1 MPIITSGC
9 FKAVKHLSC
18 RLSEALRK
26 LNSRRAVRSAALA
39 MLLPIGAIAATEDT
53 DWESEDGSFPDHGG
67 CVYLQSGQPA
77 GHGWGVAADL
87 PAMTRR
93 ARETQRVL
101 SLIPQPRSARVP
113 FRAASAV
120 PASAKTRPC
129 SGIDDC
135 VQKTAEAAGVPLTYL
150 TSDAEFLRRVRLD
163 LTGRIPTKDEVLAFL
178 ADTSDDKRRDLVD
191 SLLQTPEWADRWALF
206 FGDLFR
212 NTARTP
218 QVRRYTDGRDSLH
231 LYLLESMQANK
242 PYDQLAREMLAAEGT
257 SDGRT
262 YPATYTTYE
271 QFAST
276 YLNYDDNPV
285 RPSAVGYVVGGRTPG
300 GPIQDTYDSL
310 AYFVARDF
318 LGISTVDCVL
328 CHDGAGHL
336 EGLSAWG
343 ERATR
348 LETWGLAAFFSDLRR
363 LQSWRVARRSL
374 PRRPDGR
381 PVIPNYYTI
390 KDLAEGELDRTAR
403 GDTAGEYLGQ
413 TRGGDRYHGEQYVAP
428 AYPFEGSATVNPAL
442 RLREQLGIHLTADPQ
457 FARAA
462 VNYIWKEFFSRGIV
476 EPADQFDLVRLDPAS
491 PPPDG
496 WDIQPSHPNLLTWLA
511 DGFGKSGF
519 DLKWLMRE
527 IATSQT
533 YQLSSRYDGVYSP
546 EYERYFVRHQARRL
560 GAEQIHDALLIA
572 GGKPASYNVSRTLRD
587 LQFAMQLP
595 DVNRVPSGG
604 RHAGNARDLLRAF
617 TPGDRMQT
625 PRSSEGS
632 PLQFL
637 NLMNNRLVLEMISLR
652 REPGTLGQLLP
663 LGDSDFVTALYLT
676 VLSRPPTTDE
686 VALAVAHLNESGARR
701 RERARDLMWA
711 LFNRTEFYTNY

>member
-1 MPIITSGC
+1 MKSLSRKFSEVLGKLGC
-9 FKAVKHLSC
+9 WCAIRSTAIAIPLAVS
-18 RLSEALRK
+18 
-26 LNSRRAVRSAALA
+26 
-39 MLLPIGAIAATEDT
+39 AIAASEDV
-53 DWESEDGSFPDHGG
+53 DWEAEDGSFPDHGG
-67 CVYLQSGQPA
+67 CVYLGSGQTG
-77 GHGWGVAADL
+77 GHVWGASDHL
-87 PAMTRR
+87 RAMTQR
-93 ARETQRVL
+93 AKETQRVL

-113 FRAASAV
+113 FRGAGAV
-120 PASAKTRPC
+120 PASASSLPC

-135 VQKTAEAAGVPLTYL
+135 VKKTAWVAGVPLTYL
-150 TSDAEFLRRVRLD
+150 TTDAEFLRRVRLD
-163 LTGRIPTKDEVLAFL
+163 LTGRIPTSDEVVAFL
-178 ADTSDDKRRDLVD
+178 ADTSDEKRRNLVEF
-191 SLLQTPEWADRWALF
+191 LLQTPEWADRWALF

-212 NTARTP
+212 NTVRTP
-218 QVRRYTDGRDSLH
+218 QVRRYPDGRDSLH
-231 LYLLESMQANK
+231 LYLLESMQANT

-262 YPATYTTYE
+262 YPDTFSTYE

-300 GPIQDTYDSL
+300 GPVQDTYDSL
-310 AYFVARDF
+310 AYFTARDF

-348 LETWGLAAFFSDLRR
+348 LEAWGLASFFSDLRR
-363 LQSWRVARRSL
+363 LQSWRVRRRTL

-390 KDLAEGELDRTAR
+390 RDLAPGELDRTNR

-413 TRGGDRYHGEQYVAP
+413 TRGGNRPDRYHSEQYVAP
-428 AYPFEGSATVNPAL
+428 AYPFGGSAAVDSTL

-462 VNYIWKEFFSRGIV
+462 VNYVWKEFFARGIV
-476 EPADQFDLVRLDPAS
+476 EPADQFDLIRLDPAS

-496 WDIQPSHPNLLTWLA
+496 WGIQPSHPRLLAWLA
-511 DGFGKSGF
+511 DGFRESGF

-527 IATSQT
+527 IANSQT

-546 EYERYFVRHQARRL
+546 EYEQFFVRHQARRL
-560 GAEQIHDALLIA
+560 SAEQLHDALLIA
-572 GGKPASYNVSRTLRD
+572 GGKPANYNVSRTLRN
-587 LQFAMQLP
+587 LQFAMQFP

-604 RHAGNARDLLRAF
+604 RNAGNARDLLRAF

-625 PRSSEGS
+625 PRSTEGS

-637 NLMNNRLVLEMISLR
+637 NLMNNRLVLEMTNIR
-652 REPGTLGQLLP
+652 QRPGTLAGLIA
-663 LGDSDFVTALYLT
+663 LGDSDFATALYLT
-676 VLSRPPTTDE
+676 VLSRPPTTEE
-686 VALAVAHLNESGARR
+686 VALAVAHLSEEGADRR
-701 RERARDLMWA
+701 KRARDLMWA
-711 LFNRTEFYTNY
+711 LFNRADFYTNY